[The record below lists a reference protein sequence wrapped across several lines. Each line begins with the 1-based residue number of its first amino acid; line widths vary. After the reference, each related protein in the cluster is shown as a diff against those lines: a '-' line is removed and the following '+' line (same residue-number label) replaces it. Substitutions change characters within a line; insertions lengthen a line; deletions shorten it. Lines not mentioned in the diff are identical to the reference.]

1 MASIDAV
8 TTWQHGGGTQ
18 SKTNAKRHNQTFAA
32 WSEDHMDAVLAAGPT
47 TAPAS
52 GSGQPLEETI
62 SWTKDGVSFETV
74 VSVYGT
80 QSELDDAVAS
90 MKAAIVARG
99 GTII

>member
-18 SKTNAKRHNQTFAA
+18 SKTNAKRHNRTFAA
-32 WSEDHMDAVLAAGPT
+32 WSEDHMDAVLASGAT

-52 GSGQPLEETI
+52 GSGQPLSQVI
-62 SWTKDGVSFETV
+62 NWTYDGLTFETTV
-74 VSVYGT
+74 TVYGT
-80 QSELDDAVAS
+80 QAELDDAVDG
-90 MKAAIVARG
+90 MRTAIVARG